1 MNRIILFSIIFIII
15 IIIFILILWF
25 TKSQDILTFINNLSR
40 KDTFINTTTSNKY
53 QTGGSLGSATNTDP
67 APIFPWPMPDSV
79 YNYYGDWNDYLMDRV
94 SKGYKIPY
102 YRSLAP
108 YCDEPHRNR
117 NFLVNPQLTQK
128 HIFIKPNINAFTD
141 KGWYADSLVP
151 GSVPGP
157 DFGNSAWDIRIG
169 ATQELMV
176 PQINSWYNN
185 FTDVVNKM
193 KNPEFKK
200 LYLDSVTQRCGLKN
214 SLPTCNWCGSMAP
227 KNTLTNPY

>member
-1 MNRIILFSIIFIII
+1 MNGIILLIVPIILLL
-15 IIIFILILWF
+15 LILLC
-25 TKSQDILTFINNLSR
+25 TKCKETFL
-40 KDTFINTTTSNKY
+40 NTTSSNKY
-53 QTGGSLGSATNTDP
+53 QSGGSLGSATNEQP

-94 SKGYKIPY
+94 SKGYRIPY

-108 YCDEPHRNR
+108 YCDTPNRNR

-141 KGWYADSLVP
+141 KGGILPPVRGRGAQKLPRYSE
-151 GSVPGP
+151 PGP

-185 FTDVVNKM
+185 FTDIVNKM
-193 KNPEFKK
+193 KNPAFKK
-200 LYLDSVTQRCGLKN
+200 LYLDSVTQRCGLKDAV
-214 SLPTCNWCGSMAP
+214 PTKHWCGSMAP

>member
-1 MNRIILFSIIFIII
+1 MNGPVLLIGLIIVL
-15 IIIFILILWF
+15 ILILIC
-25 TKSQDILTFINNLSR
+25 TKSKEKFL
-40 KDTFINTTTSNKY
+40 NTTTSNNY
-53 QTGGSLGSATNTDP
+53 QVGGSLGSATNTQP
-67 APIFPWPMPDSV
+67 APVFPWSMPDSV

-94 SKGYKIPY
+94 SKGYNIPY

-108 YCDEPHRNR
+108 YCDEPRRNR

-128 HIFIKPNINAFTD
+128 HIFIKPNINAFSD
-141 KGWYADSLVP
+141 KILPPY
-151 GSVPGP
+151 SVPGP

-176 PQINSWYNN
+176 PQINSWYSN

-193 KNPEFKK
+193 KNPQFKK
-200 LYLDSVTQRCGLKN
+200 LYLDSVTQRCGLKDAI
-214 SLPTCNWCGSMAP
+214 PTNHWCGSKAP